1 MKKKILAGVLS
12 AAMVATT
19 AITAMNVFAAD
30 GKMVNYYDEDN
41 WTGYKYN
48 DPIEYDGEREIAYD
62 QTLSFEVDQV
72 IDGEDSGASAKVW
85 MVHHAK
91 ANLKT
96 IFYIEV
102 TDSDVV
108 APTDAQKNGNAVA
121 EENFDCVSILVD
133 SDRGGYKALAENDEW
148 WTANATADDNGFQPD
163 MPRWQSKQYIN
174 RIDASGYPALHW
186 PNGDYFGTEGE
197 GNAITSGAAP
207 QVYYEKTETGYILEF
222 SLRGINFSTEGV
234 NGLAIVLTDV
244 DSEGNVTRYAQ
255 KADID
260 PTDLKTFEC
269 FTNLSELDDQILP
282 SKIQSD
288 TVTGS
293 DTGTDTGSDTGSD
306 TTTGGDDK
314 PPVIDI
320 TEVFTDVDKDAWY
333 YNYVSYAYTHK
344 LMKGTSETTFE
355 PAMIMTRAQFVQL
368 FANLDGAELGEYTET
383 KFEDVDMNEWYG
395 PAVAWAEA
403 NGVVNGTSETTF
415 SPLEEITREQM
426 CVLIVNYAE
435 YANIDL
441 EGALT
446 DMLAELLAAF
456 GIENSEDFDLDEL
469 QALMDEITLGDIFT
483 DADAVS
489 SWAAEAVESCAKA
502 GIINGTGDGTFN
514 PLGTADR
521 ASVATLITNFCMVF
535 VD

>member
-1 MKKKILAGVLS
+1 MKEIMNNRKILAGVLS
-12 AAMVATT
+12 AAMIATT

-30 GKMVNYYDEDN
+30 GKMVNYYDDDN
-41 WTGYKYN
+41 WTSFKYN

-62 QTLSFEVDQV
+62 QTLSFELDQV
-72 IDGEDSGASAKVW
+72 IAGEDSGASAKVW

-91 ANLKT
+91 QAKT
-96 IFYIEV
+96 VFFIEV

-108 APTDAQKNGNAVA
+108 APTEDQKKGNAVA
-121 EENFDCVSILVD
+121 EEEFDCVSILVD
-133 SDRGGYKALAENDEW
+133 ADRAGYKALAENDEW
-148 WTANATADDNGFQPD
+148 YLADATAEDSGFQAGK
-163 MPRWQSKQYIN
+163 PRWESKQMIN
-174 RIDASGYPALHW
+174 RFDASGYPALHW

-197 GNAITSGAAP
+197 GNAIESGAAP

-222 SLRGINFSTEGV
+222 SLRGINFSSEQV

-244 DSEGNVTRYAQ
+244 DSEGNVTRYSH

-260 PTDLKTFEC
+260 PTDIKTFEC

-288 TVTGS
+288 TVTGSDTGS

-333 YNYVSYAYTHK
+333 YNYVSYAYTHE
-344 LMKGTSETTFE
+344 LMKGTSVTTFE

-415 SPLEEITREQM
+415 SPSEEITREQM

-435 YANIDL
+435 YADIDL
-441 EGALT
+441 SVEEPKDT
-446 DMLAELLAAF
+446 E
-456 GIENSEDFDLDEL
+456 
-469 QALMDEITLGDIFT
+469 FT
-483 DADAVS
+483 DADRIS
-489 SWAAEAVESCAKA
+489 EWAAEAVESCAKA

-521 ASVATLITNFCMVF
+521 ASVATLITNFCTAF

>member
-1 MKKKILAGVLS
+1 MKEIMNNRKILAGVLS
-12 AAMVATT
+12 AAMIATT

-30 GKMVNYYDEDN
+30 GKMVNYYDDDN
-41 WTGYKYN
+41 WTSFKYN

-62 QTLSFEVDQV
+62 QTLSFELDQV
-72 IDGEDSGASAKVW
+72 IAGEDSGASAKVW

-91 ANLKT
+91 QAKT
-96 IFYIEV
+96 VFFIEV

-108 APTDAQKNGNAVA
+108 APTEDQKKGNAVA
-121 EENFDCVSILVD
+121 EETFDCVSILVD
-133 SDRGGYKALAENDEW
+133 ADRGGYKALVENDEW
-148 WTANATADDNGFQPD
+148 W
-163 MPRWQSKQYIN
+163 QSEWESRQYIN
-174 RIDASGYPALHW
+174 RIDASGYAGLHW
-186 PNGDYFGTEGE
+186 PNGDYFGDQNDTSEGS
-197 GNAITSGAAP
+197 AITSGALP
-207 QVYYEKTETGYILEF
+207 NLYYEKTETGYILEF
-222 SLRGINFSTEGV
+222 SLRGLNGSSSSA

-244 DSEGNVTRYAQ
+244 DSEGNVTRYSH

-260 PTDLKTFEC
+260 PTDIKTFEC

-293 DTGTDTGSDTGSD
+293 DTGSDTGTDTGSDTGSD
-306 TTTGGDDK
+306 TTGGDDK
-314 PPVIDI
+314 PPVIDVSDI
-320 TEVFTDVDKDAWY
+320 FPDVDKDAWY

-415 SPLEEITREQM
+415 SPSEEITREQM

-435 YANIDL
+435 YADIDL
-441 EGALT
+441 SVEEPKDT
-446 DMLAELLAAF
+446 E
-456 GIENSEDFDLDEL
+456 
-469 QALMDEITLGDIFT
+469 FT
-483 DADAVS
+483 DADS
-489 SWAAEAVESCAKA
+489 ISEWAAEAVESCAKA

-521 ASVATLITNFCMVF
+521 ASIATLITNFCTAF